1 MEEDEEHEPWEE
13 SLDVDDSDL
22 PSLLRLRPCKRRHQT
37 ATTNHHRNPN
47 TSPPSHHSILQPN
60 FSETLL
66 TPNSQLHSQAQFD
79 PPPPPKPSRSPR
91 LIPGP
96 AGAVLS
102 AMVLRNRNPRSD
114 ESPIPTTQEYIR
126 RAVED
131 GEEDDDFKRNPWVFA
146 LQFLDRQGMVDG
158 WPPSTPLSSIKKCL
172 NIDRVDLVVAVI
184 KSSTPNG
191 FGDLMV
197 ALKDPTGSIC
207 ANIHRKVIAEVEF
220 GKEIS
225 VGSVLI
231 LQKVINGSMVW
242 YFRLL
247 FLPLRDQHIIST
259 GIEKIISK
267 DSGPLLQQ
275 NYPVSAIKPAVLVN
289 ECSRELGNK
298 QKTSPLEVCSSSTN
312 RRDQNDMVEI
322 EPLERQDA
330 EKEIINSIGI
340 ETVDADQLGS
350 KDANTLQNGGF
361 SPSRLEHN
369 CMEAKLIE
377 KQNDQEINEGEKQR
391 RQLRSRASLPEWTD
405 EQLNEL
411 FAADSLE
418 EGSLF

>member
-66 TPNSQLHSQAQFD
+66 TPNSQLHSQAQLD

-102 AMVLRNRNPRSD
+102 AMVLRNRNPLSD

-220 GKEIS
+220 GREIS

-231 LQKVINGSMVW
+231 LQKVAVFTPSRSAHYLNITPSNVV
-242 YFRLL
+242 
-247 FLPLRDQHIIST
+247 
-259 GIEKIISK
+259 KIISK

-275 NYPVSAIKPAVLVN
+275 NYPVSAIKPTVLVN

-298 QKTSPLEVCSSSTN
+298 QKTLPLEVCSSSTN

-369 CMEAKLIE
+369 SMEAKLIE
-377 KQNDQEINEGEKQR
+377 KQNDQEINGGEKQR
-391 RQLRSRASLPEWTD
+391 QQLISRASLPEWTD

>member
-1 MEEDEEHEPWEE
+1 M
-13 SLDVDDSDL
+13 
-22 PSLLRLRPCKRRHQT
+22 
-37 ATTNHHRNPN
+37 
-47 TSPPSHHSILQPN
+47 
-60 FSETLL
+60 
-66 TPNSQLHSQAQFD
+66 
-79 PPPPPKPSRSPR
+79 
-91 LIPGP
+91 
-96 AGAVLS
+96 
-102 AMVLRNRNPRSD
+102 
-114 ESPIPTTQEYIR
+114 
-126 RAVED
+126 ED
-131 GEEDDDFKRNPWVFA
+131 GEEDDDFKRSPWVFA

-207 ANIHRKVIAEVEF
+207 ANIHHKVIAEVEF

-231 LQKVINGSMVW
+231 LQKVAVFTPSRSAHYLNVTPSNVV
-242 YFRLL
+242 
-247 FLPLRDQHIIST
+247 
-259 GIEKIISK
+259 KIISK

-275 NYPVSAIKPAVLVN
+275 NYPVSAIKPAALVN
-289 ECSRELGNK
+289 ECSREVGNK

-322 EPLERQDA
+322 EPLERQDT

-340 ETVDADQLGS
+340 VTVDADQLGS

-361 SPSRLEHN
+361 SSSRLEHN
-369 CMEAKLIE
+369 SMEAKLIE
-377 KQNDQEINEGEKQR
+377 KQNDQEISGGEKQR
-391 RQLRSRASLPEWTD
+391 QQLISRASLPEWTD